1 MTSSETTPSVELVKW
16 AEALEAVQ
24 GDREL
29 LRTVVEAAL
38 EEIPQVLLAIRESIA
53 SQDGARLHRSAH
65 TLKSSLRYFGA
76 QDAAEK
82 AWQLES
88 DWSRGE
94 SCGVCRD
101 PRRTRTAGGADSR
114 GTGALHQAGK

>member
-1 MTSSETTPSVELVKW
+1 MSSVELVKW

-24 GDREL
+24 GDHEL

-38 EEIPQVLLAIRESIA
+38 EEIPQVMIAIRESIA
-53 SQDGARLHRSAH
+53 SQDSVRLHRSAH

-82 AWQLES
+82 AWQLETNGR
-88 DWSRGE
+88 DANLAE
-94 SCGVCRD
+94 SAAILAALEPLVAQIREELVRFIRD
-101 PRRTRTAGGADSR
+101 
-114 GTGALHQAGK
+114 GK